1 MKLVDSESE
10 VGEVRTYGVA
20 GVILMV
26 LAVGMVIFQLLST
39 VHVFQGTVGQQNTHL
54 MLALIIVFL
63 AAFNKGKLG
72 RFRWVFLFLI
82 FLSLI
87 PTIYI
92 QLYSQEL
99 EFTTELGRA
108 SNFDIA
114 MGIILLFV
122 PLTACYVAF
131 GIPIV
136 AVACLFLAYLF
147 LGQYIPLEVG
157 GHGGYSLERIMIQLS
172 IGLSS
177 GIYGKF
183 LQASL
188 SYIFLLIVFGAIL
201 HVTGA
206 SDFFMEIAKAF
217 GKRVRGGAAQ
227 TAVISSALMGT
238 VSGSPMANVA
248 VTGAYTIPTMKSCG
262 FRDKVAGGVEAA
274 ASTGGQIMPPIMG
287 AAAFIMASVMG
298 IGYAQVMIIAFI
310 PALLY
315 FFGVFSFIFFEAGRW
330 KPSEWRVSINRKE
343 TLLRAPLFIVP
354 LALLMYLL
362 LAGYTVMFGAFWAII
377 SVVLLSLIRKETR
390 PSLKKLLNATARGAE
405 AGSGIAVTC
414 SVLGMMTVIMTMTGL
429 GLRIPDL
436 LQMLSG
442 GNLAFALFLGF
453 IAAIILGC
461 GLHTVAVYTIVAL
474 TVAPAL
480 IAAGIPKIAA
490 HFFILYAGVFS
501 NVTPP
506 VAVAALVAAGIAGSK
521 FIPTA
526 FQALMIALP
535 GFILPF
541 AFIWCPAILGSFSNP
556 ALDILTILSVA
567 ACLFVVSAAMA
578 GYFIVLAKLI
588 ERLMLGA
595 AAACFLGFSFTY
607 NFIFLGAA
615 VVLTVI
621 VFLWQSSRKRQMALT
636 QQPVGS

>member
-1 MKLVDSESE
+1 
-10 VGEVRTYGVA
+10 
-20 GVILMV
+20 
-26 LAVGMVIFQLLST
+26 
-39 VHVFQGTVGQQNTHL
+39 
-54 MLALIIVFL
+54 
-63 AAFNKGKLG
+63 LG
-72 RFRWVFLFLI
+72 RFRWVFLLLI
-82 FLSLI
+82 VLSLI
-87 PTIYI
+87 PTLYI
-92 QLYSQEL
+92 QFYSQEL

-108 SNFDIA
+108 SDFDVA
-114 MGIILLFV
+114 MGIILLIA
-122 PLTACYVAF
+122 PLTACYFAF

-147 LGQYIPLEVG
+147 LGQYIPIDVG

-177 GIYGKF
+177 GIYGQF

-201 HVTGA
+201 QVTGA
-206 SDFFMEIAKAF
+206 SDFFMDLAKF
-217 GKRVRGGAAQ
+217 VGQRIRGGAAQ
-227 TAVISSALMGT
+227 TAVIGSALMGT

-248 VTGAYTIPTMKSCG
+248 VTGAYTIPTMKSTG
-262 FRDKVAGGVEAA
+262 FRPMVAGAVEAA

-298 IGYAQVMIIAFI
+298 ISSAKIMIIASI
-310 PALLY
+310 PAILY
-315 FFGVFSFIFFEAGRW
+315 FFGVFSYIFFEAGRW
-330 KPSEWRVSINRKE
+330 KPSEWKVSIDRKE

-354 LALLMYLL
+354 LGLLMYLL

-377 SVVLLSLIRKETR
+377 TVLLLSLIRKETR
-390 PSLKKLLNATARGAE
+390 PSLKMLLNAITRGAE
-405 AGSGIAVTC
+405 AGSGIAVTT

-453 IAAIILGC
+453 VAAIILGC

-480 IAAGIPKIAA
+480 IVAGIPKIAA

-506 VAVAALVAAGIAGSK
+506 VAVAALVAAGIAGSR
-521 FIPTA
+521 FLPTA
-526 FQALMIALP
+526 FQALKIALP

-541 AFIWCPAILGSFSNP
+541 AFIWCPAVLGDFSNP
-556 ALDILTILSVA
+556 ALDGLTILSLA
-567 ACLFVVSAAMA
+567 ACLFVVSASMA
-578 GYFIVLAKLI
+578 GYFIVRTNLL
-588 ERLMLGA
+588 ERLLLGVA
-595 AAACFLGFSFTY
+595 AVGFLGFSFTY
-607 NFIFLGAA
+607 NFIFMVTALF
-615 VVLTVI
+615 LTVL
-621 VFLWQSSRKRQMALT
+621 VFLMQMSRKKKSALAIN
-636 QQPVGS
+636 